1 MSYDRADAAQR
12 AGVEPAYVD
21 RLLEHGVLT
30 AGEEDGRFTDG
41 DVRRIALV
49 KMLEGS
55 GLPLEGIG
63 TAVRSGQL
71 SLAFMDASS
80 YDRFSTLTD
89 ATFAQVAAETD
100 IPFELLVVVR
110 EAVGFAEPSPDDH
123 VRDVE
128 RQVIPLVQ
136 MQIAEGFRLPVIE
149 RWLRVYG
156 ESMRRLVETEAD
168 WWNSEVEQRLRD
180 SGMSASDM
188 MEHADVNIAQ
198 KMAPHLEPVI
208 LGIYHGHQENA
219 WTTSI
224 INGVEAALAEAGVYA
239 RPEHPPGICFLDLTG
254 YTRLTEEH
262 GDDAAADLASRLGK
276 VVRRS
281 SASHGGKP
289 IKWLGDGV
297 MFFFR
302 DPGAGVE
309 SALEMVEEAG
319 HAGLPPAHVGLHAGP
334 VLFQQ
339 GDYFGQTVNVASRI
353 ADYARPGEV
362 LVSQAVVDHAE
373 GAGAS
378 FAEIGPV
385 ELKGVSGPIHLHAA
399 RRPDT
404 T

>member
-21 RLLEHGVLT
+21 RLLELEVL
-30 AGEEDGRFTDG
+30 APGAADGRFTDG
-41 DVRRIALV
+41 DVRRLALV

-55 GLPLEGIG
+55 GLPLDGIAA
-63 TAVRSGQL
+63 AVRDGKL

-89 ATFAQVAAETD
+89 TTFAQLSAQTG
-100 IPFELLVVVR
+100 IPFELLVVIR
-110 EAVGFAEPSPDDH
+110 EAVGFAEPTPDDN

-128 RQVIPLVQ
+128 LQVAPLVQ
-136 MQIAEGFRLPVIE
+136 MQIAQGFRLPVIE

-156 ESMRRLVETEAD
+156 ESMRRIAETEAD
-168 WWNSEVEQRLRD
+168 WWNSEVEQRLME

-188 MEHADVNIAQ
+188 MEHADVHIAQ
-198 KMAPHLEPVI
+198 RMAPFLEDVI
-208 LGIYHGHQENA
+208 LGIYHGHQETN

-224 INGVEAALAEAGVYA
+224 INGVESALAEAGVFA

-254 YTRLTEEH
+254 YTRLTDEH

-281 SASHGGKP
+281 SAAHGGKP

-297 MFFFR
+297 MFYFR
-302 DPGAGVE
+302 EPGAGVE

-319 HAGLPPAHVGLHAGP
+319 NAGLPPAHVGLHAGP

-362 LVSQAVVDHAE
+362 LVSQAVVDA
-373 GAGAS
+373 AGGVGVA

-399 RRPDT
+399 RRPGRA
-404 T
+404 